1 MSRVSGSTD
10 HPRGVFALLMLCAVC
25 ALIPAPLTAHP
36 PTLRGIDV
44 GTVLT
49 MRDQARVAAVQMV
62 YEESKTPIMTL
73 GSIRTIV
80 IDPGHGGENQGAI
93 GTAHVHE
100 KFLTL
105 DLAFALRDQ
114 LQEKYPT
121 TRVILT
127 RYWDKSMTLSDRIT
141 LANEEGADLF
151 LSLHYNAAVH
161 SKAVGVETY
170 FLTTEQAIPD
180 GAPRQGAPLASARPT
195 TTGVDPGGVTV
206 ASNESDAQTSGTSEE
221 AAETPEKP
229 GAYNDDLL
237 TLQRD
242 LARARQHER
251 SGLFA
256 ECVQEHLVAN
266 TNSLDRGVK
275 QANFGVLRGALMPA
289 VVVEAGFVTHPEEG
303 KNVLEEAHRQS
314 VVDALMQAIVEFDEV
329 VTAQNAR

>member
-1 MSRVSGSTD
+1 MSRAPGST
-10 HPRGVFALLMLCAVC
+10 HHFRGFFALALCC
-25 ALIPAPLTAHP
+25 AASALSPAPLTAHP

-44 GTVLT
+44 ATVLT
-49 MRDQARVAAVQMV
+49 MRDQARVAAVQME
-62 YEESKTPIMTL
+62 YDLASNAIEEL
-73 GSIRTIV
+73 GSIKTIV

-127 RYWDKSMTLSDRIT
+127 RYWDKSMTLSERIT

-161 SKAVGVETY
+161 SKAIGVETY

-180 GAPRQGAPLASARPT
+180 GAPKKGEPLASVKPT
-195 TTGVDPGGVTV
+195 TTGVDPGSLAV
-206 ASNESDAQTSGTSEE
+206 ASSKGSEGASAKE
-221 AAETPEKP
+221 PIDSQNKP
-229 GAYNDDLL
+229 GTYNDDLL

-256 ECVQEHLVAN
+256 EIVQEHLVAN
-266 TNSLDRGVK
+266 TNSLNRGVK

-289 VVVEAGFVTHPEEG
+289 VVVEAGFVTHPREG
-303 KNVLEEAHRQS
+303 KDVLEEDHRQS
-314 VVDALMQAIVEFDEV
+314 VVDALMEAIIDFDEA
-329 VTAQNAR
+329 VTEQNAR